1 VTGATNSAGL
11 VANLC
16 LLYLAA
22 ASPAAADPT
31 PAGDV
36 QRWFD
41 PKTAPFIPVPEIDLD
56 PNSGTT
62 LGLIGV
68 WLSTNEDGEV
78 RRILAPDVIYNPY
91 FGYGAR
97 ARIFDFPSTDTQWS
111 VVGGAKQRV
120 EREFDARYESGRL
133 KSARW
138 SFLYEAVYDRSG
150 TARFYGVGNDTHHSA
165 ESVYTNQQQ
174 YLVMKAGLNLTSH
187 WQLAYSLTPR
197 TVDVL
202 PGMLAGIASTDT
214 RYPGIPGLGTTHEL
228 LNRLLLSYDTRDDPV
243 IPTQGAAVVLYGGLA
258 SRAGVL
264 NDSLFSE
271 TGVDARAYWGA
282 PGTTWAV
289 HTALR
294 YMPSATNAPFW
305 ALSSIGGDQSEVGG
319 PQPLRAF
326 GLSRFY
332 DRNAFSGSLEL
343 RQKILDFDAVSTHIE
358 LQLTPFLDT
367 GQVFARAST
376 SPLQDLHAVLGLGV
390 RAVARPFVVGYLDV
404 GKGSEGVVAFSGI
417 NYPF

>member
-1 VTGATNSAGL
+1 MTRAPTHPRL
-11 VANLC
+11 VVLLC
-16 LLYLAA
+16 LAA
-22 ASPAAADPT
+22 GTGAAADPA
-31 PAGDV
+31 PAPEL

-41 PKTAPFIPVPEIDLD
+41 PQSAPFIPVPEIDLD

-68 WLSTNEDGEV
+68 WLTTNEGGEV
-78 RRILAPDVIYNPY
+78 RRILAPDFIYNPY

-97 ARIFDFPSTDTQWS
+97 ARIFDFPSSDTQWS

-138 SFLYEAVYDRSG
+138 SFFYEAVYDRSG
-150 TARFYGVGNDTHHSA
+150 TARFYGVGNNTHQSG

-174 YLVMKAGLNLTSH
+174 YLVLKAGLNITAH
-187 WQLAYSLTPR
+187 WQLAYSLAPR

-202 PGMLAGIASTDT
+202 PGTLAGIASTDT
-214 RYPGIPGLGTTHEL
+214 RYPGVPGLGTTHEV
-228 LNRLLLSYDTRDDPV
+228 LNRLLVSYDTRDDPV
-243 IPTQGAAVVLYGGLA
+243 IPGHGAAVVLYGGMA

-271 TGVDARAYWGA
+271 VGVDARAYCGT
-282 PGTTWAV
+282 PGTIWAF
-289 HTALR
+289 HAALR
-294 YMPSATNAPFW
+294 YMPSAQNAPFW
-305 ALSSIGGDQSEVGG
+305 ALSSIGGDQSDVGG
-319 PQPLRAF
+319 PQPLRAY

-332 DRNAFSGSLEL
+332 DRNAFSGSIEL
-343 RQKILDFDAVSTHIE
+343 RQTVADFDAVSTHVE
-358 LQLTPFLDT
+358 LQLTPFVDT
-367 GQVFARAST
+367 GQVFAHAS
-376 SPLQDLHAVLGLGV
+376 SFPLQNLHTVVGLGV
-390 RAVARPFVVGYLDV
+390 RAVARPFVVGYVDV